1 MQNYYIHNLNYLFW
15 GNSKYLS
22 YPPDFTTALSITF
35 ITHDI
40 LSSLLGS
47 LIPMCQ
53 ALTKR

>member
-1 MQNYYIHNLNYLFW
+1 MQSYYIHNLNYLFL

-22 YPPDFTTALSITF
+22 YPSDVTTSLSTTF

-40 LSSLLGS
+40 LSSLLGF